1 MQLPDLSLTELAAAI
16 QARELSPVEVVDA
29 VLERAERTEPQLN
42 AYSAIDA
49 DGAREAA
56 HAAERALAA
65 GRDAGPLAGIPV
77 GIKDLIDIE
86 GRPTGAGSGV
96 RDGHRAEKDSA
107 VVSSLRDAGA
117 IMLGKTHTHEFAYG
131 LITPQTRNAVNGDRV
146 AGGSS
151 GGSAAAVAAG
161 SATFALGTDTGGSIR
176 VPAALN
182 GVVGLKPTYDL
193 VPRQGVTSLSWS
205 LDHVGPITRTVAD
218 AALALSALTGRRA
231 ALHTDLRG
239 IRVGVP
245 RNYYFDRLDP
255 QVERAV
261 LAAVDKLAA
270 LGATL
275 VDVDIPMTR
284 YLVPAQSVI
293 MLAEASAYHEHT
305 LRAAADLYGEDVRG
319 LLEAGGLLGAG
330 EYLRGQRARTLVR
343 EAWSGLFTGVDVL
356 AAPTV
361 PITAVPIGQESIVWP
376 NGEVESVTD
385 AYVRLCAPANLTG
398 FPALSVPVGFDEDAL
413 PIGLQLIGAPFTEDV
428 LLRVGLAHE
437 EATG

>member
-1 MQLPDLSLTELAAAI
+1 MQLPDLSLTELAAAV

-29 VLERAERTEPQLN
+29 VLERADRTEPELN
-42 AYSAIDA
+42 AYAAIDA

-56 HAAERALAA
+56 RATERALAA
-65 GRDAGPLAGIPV
+65 GSDPGPLAGLPV
-77 GIKDLIDIE
+77 GIKDLIDVE
-86 GRPTGAGSGV
+86 GSPTGAGSEV
-96 RDGHRAEKDSA
+96 RGGHRADKDSA
-107 VVSSLRDAGA
+107 VVSRLREAGA
-117 IMLGKTHTHEFAYG
+117 IVLGKTHTHEFAYG
-131 LITPQTRNAVNGDRV
+131 LITPQTRNAVDGGRV

-218 AALALSALTGRRA
+218 AGLALSALTGRSP

-239 IRVGVP
+239 LRVGVP
-245 RNYYFDRLDP
+245 RNYYFDRIDP
-255 QVERAV
+255 QVEATVR
-261 LAAVDKLAA
+261 AAVEKLAT

-284 YLVPAQSVI
+284 YLLAAQSVI
-293 MLAEASAYHEHT
+293 MFAEASAYHEHT
-305 LRAAADLYGEDVRG
+305 LRAAADRYGEDVRG
-319 LLEAGGLLGAG
+319 LLEAGGLLSAG
-330 EYLRGQRARTLVR
+330 DYLRGQRARTLIR
-343 EAWSGLFTGVDVL
+343 EAWTGLFAEVDVL

-361 PITAVPIGQESIVWP
+361 PITAVPIGQQRIVWP

-398 FPALSVPVGFDEDAL
+398 FPALSVPAGVDRDGL
-413 PIGLQLIGAPFTEDV
+413 PIGLQLMGAPFTEDV
-428 LLRVGLAHE
+428 LLRAGLAYE
-437 EATG
+437 EAGD